1 MLAHALPIAIS
12 SHADA
17 RFAEAH
23 ACYLRA
29 IIAQP
34 NAPLAWQ
41 GLAEL
46 INTLI
51 VRNASVIHGSPQAS
65 KSGISRAT
73 TSTASSSAS
82 TSTSA
87 TSSFNPLLF
96 NHALFESF
104 SGALMRPVEDAV
116 RTRHVQLNSA
126 LFLAYYMLHHIT
138 SNAPTPPNADE
149 AKVKV
154 DKANKLFTLKTR
166 QIAALE
172 EAQLIGLAYSVSN
185 QLIQAYTSSGATV
198 DAEDAKLRHSRI
210 LERFLRHSVS
220 ARALLDS
227 ASPATADAA
236 PSKKVKTPEQL
247 LAQTA
252 PHMALLTT
260 ENLAAALEGFGRCIT
275 SAFVELPVAP
285 SAAPAKATS
294 SSSSAAA
301 PSAKAT
307 TPAKGTSAKQTASAK
322 STASGKATAAPAPV
336 AKPTAVVPPGPSDSY
351 FHVVLKEKDVNSFVG
366 VIAAPSAEQSAP
378 ASPEQLLAELVG
390 AVAPAATLA
399 TPQTRLYLQSLLW
412 SSHASSAANVRDLT
426 AVLELC
432 FRLTGVWGSSLQKLE
447 QCKTSSPTTE
457 VVKALTGIKPSAEN
471 CDLRQLFAF
480 GASRSSPWTIS
491 ASVPFAPSS
500 TGFHLH
506 PTNANGLTQVNMS
519 PQLVISAKDS
529 ETLFALQSSHPTDFA
544 SRLPW
549 STVLRY
555 HVRGYGYDGVAMFEE
570 NASNPNVSAKSVAP
584 KIDAKRAAN
593 LLHPLVIM
601 SRPSLQDVA
610 SYNSRS
616 DECQGNMVFETSM
629 PRGSS
634 LYRFLFSTFQRF
646 PADSLAYL
654 LYLESRFDTWMSVN
668 VTDESSIVE
677 RDILLQKVGS
687 LASQASMQ
695 LSHLISRLSAVSKSG
710 SSQAPI
716 FLRSM
721 IHDSLDVLVVA
732 TYLRASALVRQSEYR
747 SALTASSELLKKL
760 ASVQNAIDSTTATV
774 LYPFYSLQLHL
785 IMAKSYARLRQ
796 FDQARE
802 EYQLVLETEPW
813 NTTALL
819 GLSGLFASDTT
830 FQSEAQSDA
839 SSSTPVYYDIVISL
853 GYLDML
859 LSFHPKHQWATARK
873 AYLQALPYVYLAELK
888 NRASIQYTLGLPRE
902 TPVAKRQAMWLGTLI
917 QGIGDGIAARADSGD
932 DSEDSKRADVDGPIV
947 KAGKKPSKSTD
958 GRKGPKMAVED
969 DQLFE
974 TSMHALASNLLLSK
988 SGKRLTSPEVGKFI
1002 VNGEEEHELM
1012 RVGIQS
1018 RDVLKSVLE
1027 SHPDWHWLQFYL
1039 GVVELSLGNDVD
1051 AKENFNAARDENP
1064 YAKAF
1069 SAHLLAKSYI
1079 QHGTDLDLENAIAS
1093 FNSAMYTFGEF
1104 KRSEKWI
1111 FGTGRGDSAIL
1122 LEAAIPLSHI
1132 YLEQCVNDVTP
1143 SEYAPSTS
1151 SGPSS
1156 YDKAM
1161 SLLHIISAAGH
1172 KWASFKA
1179 ATYQMRRGEL
1189 DPALS
1194 SILGFIR
1201 FFPRHPDASILL
1213 IEIYRRQGKMAAA
1226 LKSCQK
1232 LLSSELAPSESG
1244 NSSIHPATLYFI
1256 STLLH
1261 FKANLT
1267 STAITH
1273 ARQCLTHIKSSKSS
1287 KAEAFPNL
1295 EICVVFLLARMLHSE
1310 AIRLAREGRLNDA
1323 RIALDSAQTFT
1334 TQVSTLSAQV
1344 KASPISGFSIQKM
1357 VADVSAARLML
1368 IGTYTEDE
1376 ASTIA
1381 LNAVKAYSYALQD
1394 AADDTTNALVRRDL
1408 ATVHFSKAQ
1417 LLLNSLA
1424 LKKTFEA
1431 ESAAKTAGAALQ
1443 ALDQA
1448 VDELKKSVLLLSPPD
1463 AASSPAALRALSSQ
1477 ARALL
1482 LTSWRTLASMSAFYL
1497 RALLGVKAEARL
1509 GDKLKLP
1516 TLHLKHAPSAKSVN
1530 HLYTQ
1535 AISIL
1540 VDAPRATTENAEDV
1554 AAPQA
1559 AVSELL
1565 VTTAAENKESGR
1577 LWAEAGLFWMWTQ
1590 APLEIVLEAL
1600 SKAKRFDPS
1609 LVDSWVLHALVLLTD
1624 EKALHG
1630 QTNAAF
1636 GYRTQSMHTVMA
1648 GLLWAL
1654 EEDEANATSTHATPI
1669 ELYGSSF
1676 EVAIQQF
1683 EAVDEMQAASG
1694 SSGQREFPSK
1704 ALALRILLSFA
1715 LRELS
1720 VLPQH
1725 STSGESSTA
1734 AAVSNERSSPLEPAT
1749 FARRV
1754 FALTS
1759 RFALAQP
1766 QDFEVASLNGLL
1778 ATAIGLAPKS
1788 AAPASASSQGL
1799 GLPTPFKSLLD
1810 KKQSSVWVPHAGTN
1824 QDAASLV
1831 ASYPLAPAGH
1841 ASSAS
1846 VKEAWSVAFAAAR
1859 QVQTS
1864 ASSGALGAVTKFGDA
1879 IAAVTVEASKAI
1891 SGTDYLVLIAHCK
1904 TLVNV
1909 ITSVCS
1915 AVCNRSSD
1923 SNANKSL
1930 NAAVSSLLDA
1940 VFGGLISL
1948 QDVVTAS
1955 ATEKSTLLVGQVQL
1969 LINFSQWNLTYWRAR
1984 VSWSLEDH
1992 AKSSEAKSITDLTQ
2006 LLSTIA
2012 ANEATSEAKTI
2023 KVKAEAKPGAA
2034 AAAPAEPKVSRRIVC
2049 QPALHGPAHIIVA
2062 PASPSLTSFTDF
2074 VTDVVGEL
2082 LRMLIVSGDAVAAT
2096 TLWSGLL
2103 SFNLKSTH
2111 PVLIELLDTSPRDL
2125 LLQRYPTETSTLE
2138 ATLWLR
2144 FGEEMLA
2151 VENALSSAH
2160 TRAVAAAQLAWI
2172 QQNLSREMREE
2183 AAAAATPQS
2192 TSPASSSSSTPARSA
2207 SPTPSEE
2214 VAMVSPQGIAAQ
2226 RAIAATQR
2234 ALLLQPW
2241 DDRKWKTLSSVVTL
2255 TRTAQ

>member
-1 MLAHALPIAIS
+1 MPK
-12 SHADA
+12 DA
-17 RFAEAH
+17 RYAEAH

-51 VRNASVIHGSPQAS
+51 LRNSSVVFGSPQAS

-73 TSTASSSAS
+73 GAAASSSAA
-82 TSTSA
+82 TSSA

-104 SGALMRPVEDAV
+104 SGALMRPVDDAV

-138 SNAPTPPNADE
+138 SNAPAPASADE

-172 EAQLIGLAYSVSN
+172 EAQLIGLSYTVSN
-185 QLIQAYTSSGATV
+185 QLIQSIPSSGATL
-198 DAEDAKLRHSRI
+198 DPEDSKLRHSRI

-227 ASPATADAA
+227 ASTASTEAAT
-236 PSKKVKTPEQL
+236 SKKPKTPEQI
-247 LAQTA
+247 LAQIA
-252 PHMALLTT
+252 PHMVLLTT
-260 ENLAAALEGFGRCIT
+260 ENLSAALEGFGRCIT
-275 SAFVELPVAP
+275 SAFVELPI
-285 SAAPAKATS
+285 AAATPAKA
-294 SSSSAAA
+294 SSSAPA
-301 PSAKAT
+301 PAAKAT
-307 TPAKGTSAKQTASAK
+307 TPAKGTSAKQTGSAK
-322 STASGKATAAPAPV
+322 STASAKTTAAPAPV
-336 AKPTAVVPPGPSDSY
+336 AKPTAVTPPGPADSY
-351 FHVVLKEKDVNSFVG
+351 FHVALKEKDVNAFLG
-366 VIAAPSAEQSAP
+366 VIAASSEQSST
-378 ASPEQLLAELVG
+378 ASIEQLLAELVG
-390 AVAPAATLA
+390 AVAPAATLT
-399 TPQTRLYLQSLLW
+399 TPQTRLYLQSLIW
-412 SSHASSAANVRDLT
+412 SSHASSAANIRDLT
-426 AVLELC
+426 SVLSLC
-432 FRLTGVWGSSLQKLE
+432 FRLTGVWDPSLQQLE
-447 QCKTSSPTTE
+447 QCKSSSPTTE
-457 VVKALTGIKPSAEN
+457 ALKALTGIKPSAEN

-480 GASRSSPWTIS
+480 GAARSSPWSIS
-491 ASVPFAPSS
+491 GSVPFVPSS

-506 PTNANGLTQVNMS
+506 PSSSNGLTQVTMS
-519 PQLVISAKDS
+519 PQLVISTKDS

-544 SRLPW
+544 ARLPW

-555 HVRGYGYDGVAMFEE
+555 HVRGYGYDGLTMFED
-570 NASNPNVSAKSVAP
+570 NASNPIVGGTSSAP
-584 KIDAKRAAN
+584 KIDANRASH

-601 SRPSLQDVA
+601 SRASMQDIN
-610 SYNSRS
+610 SYNARS
-616 DECQGNMVFETSM
+616 DECQGNMFFETSM

-646 PADSLAYL
+646 PSDSLAYL
-654 LYLESRFDTWMSVN
+654 LYLESRFESWMAVN
-668 VTDESSIVE
+668 TAEETSIVE
-677 RDILLQKVGS
+677 RDILLQKIAS

-695 LSHLISRLSAVSKSG
+695 LSHLVSRLSSVAKSG

-732 TYLRASALVRQSEYR
+732 TYLKASALVRQSEYR
-747 SALTASSELLKKL
+747 SALTTCSEFLKKL
-760 ASVQNAIDSTTATV
+760 TTVQNAIDSTTATV
-774 LYPFYSLQLHL
+774 LYPFYSLQFHL
-785 IMAKSYARLRQ
+785 IIAKSYARLRQ

-813 NTTALL
+813 NASALL

-830 FQSEAQSDA
+830 FQSEAQAQS

-859 LSFHPKHQWATARK
+859 LSYHPKHQWATARK
-873 AYLQALPYVYLAELK
+873 AYLQALPYIYLAELK
-888 NRASIQYTLGLPRE
+888 NRASIQSALGLPRE
-902 TPVAKRQAMWLGTLI
+902 TPVSKRQSIWLGTLI
-917 QGIGDGIAARADSGD
+917 QGIGEGIARADSEVSD
-932 DSEDSKRADVDGPIV
+932 ESKRDVDGPIV
-947 KAGKKPSKSTD
+947 KAGKKPSKATD

-969 DQLFE
+969 DELFE

-988 SGKRLTSPEVGKFI
+988 SGKRLSSTEAGKFI
-1002 VNGEEEHELM
+1002 VNGEEEHDLM
-1012 RVGIQS
+1012 RIGIHS
-1018 RDVLKSVLE
+1018 RDTLKSTLE
-1027 SHPDWHWLQFYL
+1027 AHPDWHWLQFYL

-1051 AKENFNAARDENP
+1051 AKENFNAAKDENP

-1079 QHGTDLDLENAIAS
+1079 QHGTDLDLENSIVS
-1093 FNSAMYTFGEF
+1093 FTSAMSSFGEF

-1132 YLEQCVNDVTP
+1132 YLEQCVNDSNA
-1143 SEYAPSTS
+1143 SESASNA
-1151 SGPSS
+1151 SS

-1161 SLLHIISAAGH
+1161 SLLHVISAAGH

-1287 KAEAFPNL
+1287 KAEAFPHL
-1295 EICVVFLLARMLHSE
+1295 EISAVFLLARMLHSE

-1323 RIALDSAQTFT
+1323 RLALTSAQTFT
-1334 TQVSTLSAQV
+1334 AQATTLSQGA
-1344 KASPISGFSIQKM
+1344 KSSPISAFSIQKM

-1368 IGTYTEDE
+1368 NDTQSEDE
-1376 ASTIA
+1376 ISSIA

-1394 AADDTTNALVRRDL
+1394 AVDDNTSALVRRDL

-1417 LLLNSLA
+1417 LLLNSLT

-1431 ESAAKTAGAALQ
+1431 ESAAKTVGAALQ
-1443 ALDQA
+1443 SLDQA
-1448 VDELKKSVLLLSPPD
+1448 VDELKKSVLMLSPSD
-1463 AASSPAALRALSSQ
+1463 DASSPSSLRALSSQ

-1497 RALLGVKAEARL
+1497 RTLLGVKAETRL

-1516 TLHLKHAPSAKSVN
+1516 TLHLKHTPSAKSVN

-1535 AISIL
+1535 AIALLGNSPT
-1540 VDAPRATTENAEDV
+1540 ASETAEDV
-1554 AAPQA
+1554 PQT

-1590 APLEIVLEAL
+1590 APTEVVLEAL

-1630 QTNAAF
+1630 QTNSAF
-1636 GYRTQSMHTVMA
+1636 GYRTQTMHTVMA
-1648 GLLWAL
+1648 GLLWSL

-1676 EVAIQQF
+1676 EVQIQQF

-1704 ALALRILLSFA
+1704 SLALRILLSFA

-1720 VLPQH
+1720 VIPQQAV
-1725 STSGESSTA
+1725 SGESNAS
-1734 AAVSNERSSPLEPAT
+1734 SSERSSPLEPAT

-1759 RFALAQP
+1759 RFAHSQP
-1766 QDFEVASLNGLL
+1766 QDFEVARLSALL

-1788 AAPASASSQGL
+1788 DAPSSPQQGL
-1799 GLPTPFKSLLD
+1799 ALPVPFKSVLD
-1810 KKQSSVWVPHAGTN
+1810 AKKDSAVWVPRAGSN

-1841 ASSAS
+1841 ASAAS
-1846 VKEAWSVAFAAAR
+1846 IKDAWSNAFTAGR
-1859 QVQTS
+1859 QVQVSPSLSTI
-1864 ASSGALGAVTKFGDA
+1864 TKFSEA
-1879 IAAVTVEASKAI
+1879 IAAVTVHASKAI

-1904 TLVNV
+1904 TLINLV
-1909 ITSVCS
+1909 TSVCS
-1915 AVCNRSSD
+1915 SVVRNRGTEAL
-1923 SNANKSL
+1923 ANKSL
-1930 NAAVSSLLDA
+1930 NAAISSLLEA
-1940 VFGGLISL
+1940 VIGGLSTL
-1948 QDVVTAS
+1948 QGLVSAA
-1955 ATEKSTLLVGQVQL
+1955 ATEKSALLVGQVQL
-1969 LINFSQWNLTYWRAR
+1969 LINFATWNLTYWRAR

-1992 AKSSEAKSITDLTQ
+1992 TNGASAKSIADMTQ
-2006 LLSTIA
+2006 LLTTIA
-2012 ANEATSEAKTI
+2012 ANEATSEVSKSITAKPDT
-2023 KVKAEAKPGAA
+2023 KPGAPS
-2034 AAAPAEPKVSRRIVC
+2034 APTEPSARRIVC
-2049 QPALHGPAHIIVA
+2049 QPALHGSAHIIVA
-2062 PASPSLTSFTDF
+2062 PASPSLISFSDF

-2082 LRMLIVSGDAVAAT
+2082 LRMLVVAGDAVAAT

-2103 SFNLKSTH
+2103 PFNLKSTQ
-2111 PVLIELLDTSPRDL
+2111 PVIIELLDTSPRDL

-2144 FGEEMLA
+2144 FGEEMIA
-2151 VENALSSAH
+2151 VENALSNAH

-2183 AAAAATPQS
+2183 AASAAATPQS
-2192 TSPASSSSSTPARSA
+2192 ASPASSTPARSA
-2207 SPTPSEE
+2207 SPSPAEE

-2226 RAIAATQR
+2226 RAVTATQR

-2241 DDRKWKTLSSVVTL
+2241 DDRKWKSLSAVVSL
-2255 TRTAQ
+2255 TRSSQ